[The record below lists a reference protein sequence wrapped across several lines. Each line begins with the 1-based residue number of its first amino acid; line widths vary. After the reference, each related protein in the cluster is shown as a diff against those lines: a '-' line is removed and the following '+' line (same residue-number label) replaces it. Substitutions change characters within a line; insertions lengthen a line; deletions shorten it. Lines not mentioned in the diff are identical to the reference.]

1 MRGQVPLSPRAR
13 VHRSGN
19 RASVG
24 AASDRVVIDGYRMSV
39 QHRLMPAI
47 IALSAFATSAVAVT
61 PDEALPG
68 PKLEL
73 HARVISQ
80 DLRGVVFQ
88 NQNIYDSKPPV
99 EPNLMTLLLR
109 RLTACDSAHP

>member
-61 PDEALPG
+61 PDEALPD

-73 HARVISQ
+73 RARVISQ
-80 DLRGVVFQ
+80 DLRCVVCQ
-88 NQNIYDSKPPV
+88 NQSIDDSNAP
-99 EPNLMTLLLR
+99 LAQDLRTLLR
-109 RLTACDSAHP
+109 ERLTA